1 MHRRK
6 FRYILGQFLNNITG
20 FTTFLESES
29 ERRAYEVLKSTGLT
43 VKKQYRIGY
52 YRLDFYLP
60 KHRICIEIDGQDH
73 SRRHNRDRKRDS
85 YLTGKGIRTLRIP
98 AEELYKKNYKQVVL
112 KKLKNPLQ

>member
-1 MHRRK
+1 MHRRR
-6 FRYILGQFLNNITG
+6 FRYILGQFLNNLTG

-29 ERRAYEVLKSTGLT
+29 ERRAYDVLMSTGLT

-60 KHRICIEIDGQDH
+60 EYDICIEIDGQDH
-73 SRRHNRDRKRDS
+73 SRRLDRDRIRDI

-98 AEELYKKNYKQVVL
+98 AEELYKKNYQQLLL
-112 KKLKNPLQ
+112 KKLKSFLQ